1 VQRLWQPA
9 PRRGLGRRLSLS
21 ALVVD
26 RDQPGVLDGL
36 EVVSTRSLRAPP
48 GEGLVRSLDAPA
60 VRWNAATLLLHLVGH
75 VLGARHDR
83 GVTAPYRFDPQ
94 RREVP
99 AFDADVRGYLR
110 HVASRVPQDTATRGL
125 PRRLAFHVASI
136 IQNPGKLFR
145 TVVHSQAPVLALS
158 LPKLATAAVT
168 PALILVFSA
177 ETWDVGLHLGG
188 PTLALFAA
196 TSVLA
201 AAVHLMFVH
210 NLFFPREP
218 SQVITEHIA
227 LVNVSV
233 FLILVVAMLGLF
245 VLVGTII
252 LAIELVVFPPNL
264 MTNWPSLE
272 DPTVGV
278 ADLVRIGAFIST
290 LAVLSGAL
298 AGGIESRTALR
309 HLALFLD
316 RP

>member
-1 VQRLWQPA
+1 MQRLWQPA

-60 VRWNAATLLLHLVGH
+60 VRWNAATLLHLVGH

-83 GVTAPYRFDPQ
+83 GVMAPYRFNTQ

-125 PRRLAFHVASI
+125 PRRLAFHMASI
-136 IQNPGKLFR
+136 IRNPEKPFR

-188 PTLALFAA
+188 PTLALIAA

-227 LVNVSV
+227 LVNASV

-290 LAVLSGAL
+290 LAVLSRAL